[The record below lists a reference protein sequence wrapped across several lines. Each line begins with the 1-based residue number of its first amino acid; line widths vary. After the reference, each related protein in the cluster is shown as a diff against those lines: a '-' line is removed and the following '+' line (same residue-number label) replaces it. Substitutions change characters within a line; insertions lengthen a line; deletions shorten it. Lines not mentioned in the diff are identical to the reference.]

1 MQGLFRIRNK
11 PQFVFS
17 TLRAYHR
24 NVVAVPPGLVRSVRA
39 PVVPTGCVCAEVQMW
54 ESLNSGEAHQW
65 AKAHFYFE
73 AKMALD
79 LDKIREICDRVSKS
93 LGLELVDVEF
103 KGGAGKQG
111 RLLRIVIDK
120 PSAEAAD
127 GAIGVSHE
135 DCANVSRE
143 VGTILDVEDAVSG
156 GDYLLEVSS
165 PGLDRKLS
173 TPSDFE
179 RFTGSRVKLMTHE
192 PVGVTDT
199 SKGNRHFEGRLA
211 KFEDNRL
218 TLDTSSVKGKTKK
231 QKQSQKQQKSDGAGN
246 EVIIELA
253 NIEKANLVPEI

>member
-1 MQGLFRIRNK
+1 LKQ
-11 PQFVFS
+11 
-17 TLRAYHR
+17 
-24 NVVAVPPGLVRSVRA
+24 
-39 PVVPTGCVCAEVQMW
+39 
-54 ESLNSGEAHQW
+54 
-65 AKAHFYFE
+65 
-73 AKMALD
+73 KMALD
-79 LDKIREICDRVSKS
+79 LDKIRAICDRVSKS

-120 PSAEAAD
+120 PAAEATD
-127 GAIGVSHE
+127 GGIGVSHE

-143 VGTILDVEDAVSG
+143 VGTILDVEDAVSV
-156 GDYLLEVSS
+156 GDYVLEVSS

-173 TPSDFE
+173 KPADFQ

-192 PVGVTDT
+192 PVGVTET

-218 TLDTSSVKGKTKK
+218 TLDTSSAKGKSKRPK
-231 QKQSQKQQKSDGAGN
+231 HKQQKDDAGS

-253 NIEKANLVPEI
+253 NIERANLVPEI